1 MPFPKVITRFNR
13 RVTNPILGRLAGRL
27 APFAIVV
34 HRGRRSGRE
43 YRTPVMAFPRR
54 EGVVFALT
62 YGPDVDWVR
71 NVLAAGGGRMIYRG
85 REVRLV
91 QPRLVEAAKPLPS
104 LPAAVRAVLRRARV
118 HNYLLLAPEPMTAGA
133 AA

>member
-1 MPFPKVITRFNR
+1 MPFPKAITRFNR

-34 HRGRRSGRE
+34 HRGRRTGRE

-62 YGPDVDWVR
+62 YGLDVDWVR
-71 NVLAAGGGRMIYRG
+71 NVPANPDRRCGSSLGWAARRRSLGSCDRLATCR
-85 REVRLV
+85 
-91 QPRLVEAAKPLPS
+91 
-104 LPAAVRAVLRRARV
+104 
-118 HNYLLLAPEPMTAGA
+118 
-133 AA
+133 